1 MVEIIKEVIV
11 NNYDDVICDVERG
24 NYIYEMN
31 FSIDPCEHTT
41 HIIFPLGSK
50 EERTFNRIVEYDG
63 NDGLWVKYEI
73 NGQTKEFIS
82 LLNVCLSVIAKMCYN
97 AHLDS
102 GENYIDFECG
112 YHSSLEVDKI
122 LKKLAT
128 DFEKIA

>member
-1 MVEIIKEVIV
+1 MLEIKKEVIV
-11 NNYDDVICDVERG
+11 KNYDDVICDVERG

-41 HIIFPLGSK
+41 HIIFLLGSK
-50 EERTFNRIVEYDG
+50 EERTFHRIVEYDG

-73 NGQTKEFIS
+73 NGHTKEFIS
-82 LLNVCLSVIAKMCYN
+82 LLNVCLSVIVKMCPN

-102 GENYIDFECG
+102 GEDYITFECS
-112 YHSSLEVDKI
+112 YYSSLDVDKV

>member
-1 MVEIIKEVIV
+1 MLEIKKEVIV
-11 NNYDDVICDVERG
+11 KNYDDVICDVERG

-50 EERTFNRIVEYDG
+50 EERTFHRIVEYDG

-73 NGQTKEFIS
+73 NGHTKEFIS
-82 LLNVCLSVIAKMCYN
+82 LLNVCLSVIVKMCPN

-102 GENYIDFECG
+102 GEDYITFECS
-112 YHSSLEVDKI
+112 YYSSLDVDKV